1 MYFRLKKETKV
12 SLTKQYKFNKK
23 EKKKHEESRLWVK

>member
-1 MYFRLKKETKV
+1 MIEFTLNRKETKV

-23 EKKKHEESRLWVK
+23 KSMKKVDYG

>member
-1 MYFRLKKETKV
+1 MYFRLKKETRV

-23 EKKKHEESRLWVK
+23 KSMKKVDYG

>member
-23 EKKKHEESRLWVK
+23 KKSMKKVDYG

>member
-12 SLTKQYKFNKK
+12 SLTKQYKFNKRK
-23 EKKKHEESRLWVK
+23 SMKKVDYG

>member
-23 EKKKHEESRLWVK
+23 KSIKKVDYG

>member
-12 SLTKQYKFNKK
+12 SLTEQYKFNKK
-23 EKKKHEESRLWVK
+23 KSMKKVDYG

>member
-12 SLTKQYKFNKK
+12 SLTKQYKFD
-23 EKKKHEESRLWVK
+23 KKKSMKKVDYG

>member
-1 MYFRLKKETKV
+1 MHFRLKKETKV

-23 EKKKHEESRLWVK
+23 KSMKKVDYG

>member
-23 EKKKHEESRLWVK
+23 KKKSMKKVDYG

>member
-1 MYFRLKKETKV
+1 MYFRLKKETKA

-23 EKKKHEESRLWVK
+23 KSMKKVDYG

>member
-23 EKKKHEESRLWVK
+23 SMKEVDYG

>member
-23 EKKKHEESRLWVK
+23 KGMKKVDYG

>member
-23 EKKKHEESRLWVK
+23 KSMKKVDYG